1 MSFPPELIARHARDD
16 AARAL
21 AEDVGTGDLTA
32 ALIAA
37 EARLR
42 ARVVA
47 REAAVLAGRPWFD
60 AVFAAV
66 DTAARIEWLAADG
79 ERIAAGQVLCRIEG
93 SARSLLTAERSALNF
108 LQLLSGVATRT
119 RQHVDAAA
127 GHRARVLDTR
137 KTLPGLRFAQ
147 KYAVVA
153 GGGANHRMGLY
164 DMVLIKEN
172 HIAAAGGLREAVLAA
187 RQRFPGV
194 PAQVEVETEAQ
205 LAEALDAGARLILL
219 DNFSV
224 ERMAAAVRTTAGRA
238 ELEASG
244 GITLDTIA
252 AIAATGVDRISVG
265 SLTKDVRALDL
276 SLRFEDSPIA
286 AT

>member
-1 MSFPPELIARHARDD
+1 MSFTPEEVARHARDD

-21 AEDVGTGDLTA
+21 AEDVGSGDLTA

-37 EARLR
+37 SAVLR
-42 ARVVA
+42 AKVVA

-60 AVFAAV
+60 AVLAAV
-66 DTAARIEWLAADG
+66 DPAARIVWQAG
-79 ERIAAGQVLCRIEG
+79 EGDRVSAGQVLCRLEG
-93 SARSLLTAERSALNF
+93 PARALLTAERSALNF

-127 GHRARVLDTR
+127 GHRARILDTR

-147 KYAVVA
+147 KYAVMT

-172 HIAAAGGLREAVLAA
+172 HIAAAGSLRGAVLAA
-187 RQRFPGV
+187 RERFPGV

-205 LAEALDAGARLILL
+205 LAEALEAGARLILL
-219 DNFSV
+219 DNFTV
-224 ERMAAAVRTTAGRA
+224 ERMAAAVRFTAGRA

-244 GITLDTIA
+244 GITLETVA

-265 SLTKDVRALDL
+265 ALTKDVRALDL
-276 SLRFEDSPIA
+276 SMRFEDPPGD
-286 AT
+286 